1 MRGRWRS
8 FVRRCRAS
16 TAGRATARYGLHACR
31 RQGEIRMLAHH
42 FRVLVIAAALSAAYP
57 VAAHVLPPVLVPSSP
72 LEGQVLAIDVTSGSC
87 DLFLGSDIPVPVTQ
101 NGTSVRVVL
110 QSRHETSI
118 TFCNYG
124 TGTGRYVTTYF
135 PAGDYTLQID
145 RSYPTLFGTVV
156 EPLATVPLVVR
167 GVARPT
173 EMPATGAF
181 ALVVLAV
188 GLAATVAGLK
198 SFRCRQLRRGA
209 RAAA

>member
-1 MRGRWRS
+1 
-8 FVRRCRAS
+8 
-16 TAGRATARYGLHACR
+16 
-31 RQGEIRMLAHH
+31 MLSHH

-57 VAAHVLPPVLVPSSP
+57 VAAHVSPPVLVPSSP

-124 TGTGRYVTTYF
+124 TGTGRYVTTSF
-135 PAGDYTLQID
+135 LAGDYTLQID

-173 EMPATGAF
+173 EMPATGAY
-181 ALVVLAV
+181 ALVILGV
-188 GLAATVAGLK
+188 GLASLVAAMKRFSG
-198 SFRCRQLRRGA
+198 RQVRRSPN
-209 RAAA
+209 AAG